1 MTDKNGDKEA
11 SYEDMTSDS
20 GNLAGQCDVPYHN
33 PPAQNDYEKNKWNS
47 NGFDQSGM
55 K

>member
-1 MTDKNGDKEA
+1 MTPKNENKDA
-11 SYEDMTSDS
+11 SYEDMRNGN
-20 GNLAGQCDVPYHN
+20 GNLAGQCDIPYYN
-33 PPAQNDYEKNKWNS
+33 PPAQNEFEKAKWNS